1 MLKIHQ
7 LFLRTYLAIFVAIL
21 ITVTLS
27 TYFWAKNLYLNQVE
41 KNLIQNI
48 DILSVILEDTKDINS
63 IKDIIKDL
71 SKKLNLRISIINENG
86 EVVAESHK
94 NIENIKNHS
103 NRVEIIEARNI
114 GLGKDTRVSET
125 LNKDLIYIAKK
136 VSFNEE
142 IYYLRM
148 ADYTNKITDNFKKLT
163 FEIFIYISFFL
174 IIAFIST
181 YFISIKIQRETDSIL
196 YFLKEITNK
205 KKPIFLQ
212 SNYTF
217 EFYKIAKLLNKV
229 AKKISKKDEI
239 KAKHTAKLTLAN
251 RQKDDIISA
260 ISHEFKNPIA
270 IISGYSQTLI
280 EDENLSPTLKI
291 KFLNKILS
299 NSNKMSQIVDKL
311 RLTLKLQDNNHKLI
325 LNKVSI
331 KKIVENSISDLK
343 IKYKNREIKVL
354 GVDKEINAD
363 EILIGIAISNLIEN
377 ALKYSQED
385 VIIEINENSISIRDK
400 GIGISQENL
409 ENIFKKYYRATSNNW
424 NNSLGLG
431 LFIVKSI
438 LNVHNFKLEI
448 DSKIGNGSTFKIYY

>member
-94 NIENIKNHS
+94 NIEDIKNHS
-103 NRVEIIEARNI
+103 NRVEIIEAKNI

-229 AKKISKKDEI
+229 AKKLSKKDEI

-280 EDENLSPTLKI
+280 EDENLSQTLKI

-385 VIIEINENSISIRDK
+385 VIIEINENSISITDK

>member
-94 NIENIKNHS
+94 NIEDIKNHS

-280 EDENLSPTLKI
+280 EDENLSQTLKI

-354 GVDKEINAD
+354 GVNKEINAD

-385 VIIEINENSISIRDK
+385 VIIEINENSISITDK

-448 DSKIGNGSTFKIYY
+448 NSKIGNGSTFKIYY

>member
-1 MLKIHQ
+1 LLKIHQ

-94 NIENIKNHS
+94 NIEDIKNHS

-229 AKKISKKDEI
+229 AKKLSKKDEI

-280 EDENLSPTLKI
+280 EDENLSQTLKI

-385 VIIEINENSISIRDK
+385 VIIEINENSISITDK

>member
-94 NIENIKNHS
+94 NIEDIKNHS
-103 NRVEIIEARNI
+103 NRVEIIEAKNI

-142 IYYLRM
+142 VYYLRM

-229 AKKISKKDEI
+229 AKKLSKKDEI

-280 EDENLSPTLKI
+280 EDENLSLTLKI

>member
-103 NRVEIIEARNI
+103 NRVEIIEAKNI

-229 AKKISKKDEI
+229 AKKLSKKDEI

-280 EDENLSPTLKI
+280 EDENLSLTLKI

-385 VIIEINENSISIRDK
+385 VIIEINENSISITDK

>member
-94 NIENIKNHS
+94 NIEDIKNHS

-217 EFYKIAKLLNKV
+217 EFYKIAKLLSKV
-229 AKKISKKDEI
+229 AKKLSKKDEI

-280 EDENLSPTLKI
+280 EDENLSLTLKI
-291 KFLNKILS
+291 KFLEPL
-299 NSNKMSQIVDKL
+299 
-311 RLTLKLQDNNHKLI
+311 
-325 LNKVSI
+325 
-331 KKIVENSISDLK
+331 
-343 IKYKNREIKVL
+343 
-354 GVDKEINAD
+354 AD
-363 EILIGIAISNLIEN
+363 SR
-377 ALKYSQED
+377 KQP
-385 VIIEINENSISIRDK
+385 II
-400 GIGISQENL
+400 
-409 ENIFKKYYRATSNNW
+409 
-424 NNSLGLG
+424 
-431 LFIVKSI
+431 
-438 LNVHNFKLEI
+438 
-448 DSKIGNGSTFKIYY
+448 

>member
-94 NIENIKNHS
+94 NIEDIKNHS

-280 EDENLSPTLKI
+280 EDENLSQTLKI

-385 VIIEINENSISIRDK
+385 VIIEINENSISITDK

-409 ENIFKKYYRATSNNW
+409 ENILKKYYRATSNNW

-448 DSKIGNGSTFKIYY
+448 NSKIGNGSTFKIYY

>member
-71 SKKLNLRISIINENG
+71 SKKLSLRISIINENG

-103 NRVEIIEARNI
+103 NRVEIIEAKNI

-229 AKKISKKDEI
+229 AKKLSKKDEI

>member
-94 NIENIKNHS
+94 NIEDIKNHS

-280 EDENLSPTLKI
+280 EDENLSQTLKI

-354 GVDKEINAD
+354 GVDKDINAD

-385 VIIEINENSISIRDK
+385 VIIEINENSISITDK

-448 DSKIGNGSTFKIYY
+448 NSKIGNGSTFKIYY

>member
-94 NIENIKNHS
+94 NIEDIKNHS

-142 IYYLRM
+142 VYYLRM

-229 AKKISKKDEI
+229 AKKLSKKDEI

-448 DSKIGNGSTFKIYY
+448 NSKIGNGSTFKIYY